1 MKLGIGTIW
10 IWVLFGIVKALV
22 REDLLTEMEN
32 CEKMIGLLE
41 EKVRLL
47 RVMYEEQFGDD
58 KPWEEFKSYEKNVN
72 ESENGN
78 LMLNLKKQAV
88 QKNKLSSKLMLLNH
102 FNDSVI
108 FLPPHYLL
116 HSNKI

>member
-47 RVMYEEQFGDD
+47 RVMYEE
-58 KPWEEFKSYEKNVN
+58 
-72 ESENGN
+72 
-78 LMLNLKKQAV
+78 
-88 QKNKLSSKLMLLNH
+88 
-102 FNDSVI
+102 
-108 FLPPHYLL
+108 
-116 HSNKI
+116 